1 MYQGVQAEFCDRAG
15 LTASKANDGG
25 GTVQTGLLFQK
36 AHWFLSSLTVS
47 NEHNELLG
55 KYDC

>member
-1 MYQGVQAEFCDRAG
+1 MYQGVLAEFCDRAG
-15 LTASKANDGG
+15 LIVSESNNCE

-55 KYDC
+55 MV